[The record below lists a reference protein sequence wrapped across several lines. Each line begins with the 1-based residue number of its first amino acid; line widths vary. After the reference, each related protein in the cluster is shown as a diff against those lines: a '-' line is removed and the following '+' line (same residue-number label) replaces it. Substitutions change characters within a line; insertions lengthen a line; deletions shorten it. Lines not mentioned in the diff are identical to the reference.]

1 MGFIIAFII
10 IVLIVLYSLA
20 RTAGESDRI
29 LENIREQSLL
39 GRRIA
44 LVGTVEKRNKHKKRR
59 FVEKVTDYGVRPLVS
74 HVTSEPGDVS
84 AYFLDEYTGQLE
96 AQNEITSQDLEFSIE
111 YCTDL
116 CDSVWGDLWN

>member
-1 MGFIIAFII
+1 M
-10 IVLIVLYSLA
+10 
-20 RTAGESDRI
+20 
-29 LENIREQSLL
+29 
-39 GRRIA
+39 
-44 LVGTVEKRNKHKKRR
+44 GTVEKRNKHKKRR

-96 AQNEITSQDLEFSIE
+96 AQNEITSQDPEFSIE

>member
-1 MGFIIAFII
+1 M
-10 IVLIVLYSLA
+10 S
-20 RTAGESDRI
+20 
-29 LENIREQSLL
+29 
-39 GRRIA
+39 
-44 LVGTVEKRNKHKKRR
+44 HKKRR

-96 AQNEITSQDLEFSIE
+96 AQNEITSQDPEFSIE